1 MSRKFKSRWS
11 KLCIAYQIQHRDFHH
26 TLIEV
31 RGLVFDDL
39 DSHHFL
45 RLQVLALHY
54 LTKSTLAQHI
64 ENEIPIPGSGVL
76 DQISRKNIAI
86 SVETYL

>member
-1 MSRKFKSRWS
+1 MWPE
-11 KLCIAYQIQHRDFHH
+11 LCMAYQIQYGDFHH

-31 RGLVFDDL
+31 RRLVLDDL

-45 RLQVLALHY
+45 RLQVLALYH

-64 ENEIPIPGSGVL
+64 ENEIPVPGRRLL
-76 DQISRKNIAI
+76 DQTSRKRTATSI
-86 SVETYL
+86 ETYL